1 MFVIEVVSHLARV
14 MSLSIRLYANIFAG
28 DMVTMAFFTM
38 IPLGI
43 PVIFLLL
50 HVAVSFLQA
59 YIFMLLNAIYIS
71 LAVAHEH

>member
-1 MFVIEVVSHLARV
+1 
-14 MSLSIRLYANIFAG
+14 
-28 DMVTMAFFTM
+28 M
-38 IPLGI
+38 IPIGV

-59 YIFMLLNAIYIS
+59 YIFTLLSTIYIS